1 MINYNVLWSF
11 SINEFH
17 LDQILPEYNCNSI
30 SNIIPASKHFGSRIA
45 DKTKVQSSSL
55 GFLLPLLRNKKA
67 RTGFKNIVAQFSLRY
82 IPISNTPITLIND

>member
-67 RTGFKNIVAQFSLRY
+67 RTGLK
-82 IPISNTPITLIND
+82 TLLHNFH